1 MDQNDGKTKDQRNS
15 ENNANTIKNAAD
27 VAIATKNPYAVAA
40 GGAVKVADKLTGG
53 KSTQILGKAV
63 NSALK
68 TSPGGRQLQKASN
81 SLAESGLGDKVGKAA
96 SFKNSM
102 SSGGGKQ
109 DVPDALKSQNSNNLK
124 YGGGSNTSKAN
135 KDSGSGGLG
144 KKDGLEKK
152 EGLDKKDGKS
162 KNDKASDGKSKSKDS
177 GSILDSGLFGNA
189 KERKLLKLK
198 LKIILIAVGIFAGF
212 MALFMV
218 ISYLLFVWD
227 TFMTSITSFFG
238 IREGSAYTSDYN
250 EKDDEGGLWVED
262 KYFTNNGEDVG
273 LTDYTYQADGKV
285 AKGITTII
293 REDGECNAS
302 GTLTSWFNNL
312 LTTTSGDFDGNVC
325 RLLNYIWGSAE
336 GYETKYKK
344 YGLNIDE
351 SIIISTIFYG
361 YDQQATYG
369 AYEDPSSVN
378 FVSASEH
385 YKLLEN
391 ILAGGKDALL
401 KKEDVDRI
409 IKSTIFEET
418 WPYYRWQKQAKL
430 DSNHNKNYRI
440 QTELNDFEFE
450 TDATD
455 DEKLKEIKDSLREEF
470 YTISG
475 TYSFTID
482 GVLEFNGLTIQGLAQ
497 RILNGE
503 TGIVILAP
511 VLTGECVYNEHVFF
525 YYSKEKWEMF
535 IRFNDGG
542 NEVINEFGVPGYVGS
557 YGKGLGIFKPII
569 DRGNELFDGGYFNY
583 DLRTLYGSGWVYD
596 TNMNNSWIN
605 SSEQCNGTLSDS
617 EILSQFGVDMLEK
630 KEDGKIVSEANE
642 FFRKRG
648 FTSTVQNIAYT
659 QKIPEESLYTVEEDV
674 MKSITRKYTDNTIID
689 GGQAKNIE
697 YTFDY
702 KYGYAYIEFP
712 GFKKANDQ
720 KLEGFIYD
728 EVTTPKKIEVIL
740 QSIENRK
747 EEFNEVLG
755 ADTKLKEYDAGVP
768 LNVGSYCN
776 QTQREG
782 VGKFEVVVNDCQ
794 GNYMATRSFKEYI
807 LGVAYAEIGFPSA
820 TNHYEYAKTQL
831 VAAISYTLGRAS
843 NYQHNKVFTM
853 RSGSC
858 DQNWCDIYLGCS
870 RSETGGFL
878 RADGSILL
886 ATYPGSFKE
895 ANTTKTCFG
904 TGSTGKNY
912 WRCPL
917 TSEQV
922 AKYSELFDE
931 AYRYVVA
938 KNTTDGFYSEGMPTD
953 ADLQSAGF
961 NGPYVSSTQNRW
973 AKLSEEG
980 KTVDEILAET
990 YPNSKVYDC
999 VEIAGTEERSSY
1011 DWPAVNDS
1019 GNAANPNDKLCV
1031 SYNTKYDDKWNKK
1044 VIEVAYRLAG
1054 TTVGDCSTF
1063 VRKVIK
1069 ISASEL
1075 GIAVPGT
1082 MSTSTGMFKHYG
1094 RCNCSTVGD
1103 LKMGD
1108 IVFHRTNPARWKNVG
1123 HVAIFMGY
1131 DSSGKQMVFESNTGA
1146 SKKATGSYDKPGLVV
1161 DRNTYRIAGYSR
1173 WYPTDVTESECKSSY
1188 K

>member
-1 MDQNDGKTKDQRNS
+1 MDQNGGKTQNQRNS
-15 ENNANTIKNAAD
+15 ENNANTINNAAN
-27 VAIATKNPYAVAA
+27 VAVASKVPVAVAA
-40 GGAVKVADKLTGG
+40 GKAVKVADKLTGG
-53 KSTQILGKAV
+53 KSSQMLGKAM

-68 TSPGGRQLQKASN
+68 TSPVGKQLQKASN

-96 SFKNSM
+96 SFKDSM
-102 SSGGGKQ
+102 SSGGSKK
-109 DVPDALKSQNSNNLK
+109 DVPDALKSPNSNNLK

-144 KKDGLEKK
+144 KKDGLDKK

-162 KNDKASDGKSKSKDS
+162 KDKSSDGKSKDS
-177 GSILDSGLFGNA
+177 GSILGDDLFGNA
-189 KERKLLKLK
+189 KERQIKKLK
-198 LKIILIAVGIFAGF
+198 FKITLIAIGAVASFFAAIMLLSF
-212 MALFMV
+212 FIMA
-218 ISYLLFVWD
+218 YN
-227 TFMTSITSFFG
+227 TFMTSVVSFFG
-238 IREGSAYTSDYN
+238 IKEGTSSISGNYDSGN
-250 EKDDEGGLWVED
+250 NEGGLWTDE
-262 KYFTNNGEDVG
+262 KYFTNDDGNAIG
-273 LTDYTYQADGKV
+273 LTDYTYNGKV
-285 AKGITTII
+285 QKGIITVLS
-293 REDGECNAS
+293 EDDECNVKD
-302 GTLTSWFNNL
+302 TLVSWFRNL
-312 LTTTSGDFDGNVC
+312 LTNVSGGFDGNVC
-325 RLLNYIWGSAE
+325 RLLNYIWGSSA
-336 GYETKYKK
+336 GYEDKYKS

-351 SIIISTIFYG
+351 SIIISTIFFG
-361 YDQQATYG
+361 YDQQAVHT
-369 AYEDPSSVN
+369 SSEIPDGTN
-378 FVSASEH
+378 TTSAVDH
-385 YKLLEN
+385 YKLLEDMISGDN
-391 ILAGGKDALL
+391 PII
-401 KKEDVDRI
+401 KKEDVDRL
-409 IKSTIFEET
+409 IKSTIFEEV

-430 DSNHNKNYRI
+430 DSSHNKNYKI
-440 QTELNDFEFE
+440 QTELDDLEFAVN
-450 TDATD
+450 ATD
-455 DEKLKEIKDSLREEF
+455 DEKLKEIKESLREEF

-482 GVLEFNGLTIQGLAQ
+482 GILEFNGLTIEGLAQ

-511 VLTGECVYNEHVFF
+511 VLTGECVYNEHKFF

-542 NEVINEFGVPGYVGS
+542 SVAINEFGVPGYVGS

-583 DLRTLYGSGWVYD
+583 DLNTLYGSGWVYD
-596 TNMNNSWIN
+596 TNMNNSFIN
-605 SSEQCNGTLSDS
+605 SSEQCNGTLSES
-617 EILSQFGVDMLEK
+617 EILSGSGVDMLEK
-630 KEDGKIVSEANE
+630 KESGKIVSVAND

-659 QKIPEESLYTVEEDV
+659 QKIPKESLYTLDKDV
-674 MKSITRKYTDNTIID
+674 TKPITRTYTDNTIKD
-689 GGQAKNIE
+689 SGSAKTT
-697 YTFDY
+697 TFNFEY
-702 KYGYAYIEFP
+702 KYGFAYIEFP
-712 GFKKANDQ
+712 GFKKASDS
-720 KLEGFIYD
+720 KLEGYIYD
-728 EVTTPKKIEVIL
+728 DIITPKKVEVVVQDVI
-740 QSIENRK
+740 QRK
-747 EEFNEVLG
+747 DQFNEVLG
-755 ADTKLKEYDAGVP
+755 ADTKLKEYDEGVP

-782 VGKFEVVVNDCQ
+782 VGQFEVVVNDCQ
-794 GNYMATRSFKEYI
+794 DNYMATRSFKEYI

-831 VAAISYTLGRAS
+831 VAAISYTLGRRS
-843 NYQHNKVFTM
+843 NYSHNKVFTM

-878 RADGSILL
+878 RADGSVLL
-886 ATYPGSFKE
+886 ATYPGSFEE

-904 TGSTGKNY
+904 SGSTGKNY

-938 KNTTDGFYSEGMPTD
+938 KGTTDGFFSEGMPTD

-980 KTVDEILAET
+980 KQVDEILAET
-990 YPNSKVYDC
+990 YPDSTVYDC

-1011 DWPAVNDS
+1011 DWPAVNDN

-1063 VRKVIK
+1063 VRKVIR

-1075 GIAVPGT
+1075 GIPVPGT

-1094 RCNCSTVGD
+1094 RCNCASVGD

-1131 DSSGKQMVFESNTGA
+1131 DSTGKQMVFESNTGA
-1146 SKKATGSYDKPGLVV
+1146 SRKATGSYDKPGLVV